1 MVMTR
6 RTAILNGGERATAV
20 KTAPQPPLIEQV
32 LELMRDPAAS
42 VSQLGAIV
50 ETDRG
55 LSERI
60 LQRANSPVFALPS
73 RVATV
78 SEAITRLGFEALR
91 DTLMRMV
98 VSGALQ
104 TVVSLFTQYEGFWRH
119 SIACGLAARL
129 LAQKHGRVHPTDAF
143 VAGLFHDL
151 GLIIPE
157 GTVDGSLRA
166 VLQNHA
172 DPAASAQHELNGA
185 MMVER
190 WGLGARIVEA
200 VRCHHHPVEATI
212 DPALA
217 STVHIA
223 DVLCHRME
231 FGRYGADP
239 VGELEHHA
247 LELLGL
253 TEEDLVLDKLREE
266 TARLKRDL
274 EQAPTF
280 DRLVSALRTSLVDAM
295 GKLPYQERLALALC
309 YQEGLTM
316 GEVARLMGVTEPE
329 ARQIHDTALGRLA
342 TTIHDC
348 V

>member
-1 MVMTR
+1 MVMTPR
-6 RTAILNGGERATAV
+6 AAILNGGEHATTV
-20 KTAPQPPLIEQV
+20 RSVQQPPLIEQV

-42 VSQLGAIV
+42 VSQLGALV
-50 ETDRG
+50 ETDKG
-55 LSERI
+55 LKDRI
-60 LQRANSPVFALPS
+60 LQRANSPVFAQSS

-78 SEAITRLGFEALR
+78 SEAITLLGFDALR

-119 SIACGLAARL
+119 SIACGLVARL
-129 LAQKHGRVHPTDAF
+129 LAQKHGRVRPTDAF

-157 GTVDGSLRA
+157 GVADGSLRA
-166 VLQNHA
+166 ALKNHA
-172 DPAASAQHELNGA
+172 DAAASANHELNGA
-185 MMVER
+185 MLVER
-190 WGLGARIVEA
+190 WGLGERVVEA

-217 STVHIA
+217 ATVHVA

-231 FGRYGADP
+231 FGKYGADR
-239 VGELEHHA
+239 VGDLEPHA
-247 LELLGL
+247 LEHLGL
-253 TEEDLVLDKLREE
+253 TEEDLVLEKLREE

-274 EQAPTF
+274 DQAPTF
-280 DRLVSALRTSLVDAM
+280 DRLVLALRTSLVDAM

-329 ARQIHDTALGRLA
+329 VRQIHDTALGRLV

>member
-1 MVMTR
+1 MTR
-6 RTAILNGGERATAV
+6 RTNIGNSLEQGTAV
-20 KTAPQPPLIEQV
+20 KAAAQQPLVEQV

-60 LQRANSPVFALPS
+60 LQRANSPVLAMPS

-78 SEAITRLGFEALR
+78 SEAITLLGFEALR

-98 VSGALQ
+98 VSGAFQ
-104 TVVSLFTQYEGFWRH
+104 TVVSLFSHYEGFWRH
-119 SIACGLAARL
+119 SIACGLAARV
-129 LAQKHGRVHPTDAF
+129 LALKHGRVHPTDAF

-151 GLIIPE
+151 GLIIP
-157 GTVDGSLRA
+157 DGAADGALRA
-166 VLQNHA
+166 ALRNPA
-172 DPAASAQHELNGA
+172 DVQSAEHHDIAGA
-185 MMVER
+185 LLVER
-190 WGLGARIVEA
+190 WGLGVRVVEA
-200 VRCHHHPVEATI
+200 VRYHHHPLEATA

-217 STVHIA
+217 ATVHVA

-231 FGRYGADP
+231 IGRYESDQVGALD
-239 VGELEHHA
+239 HQA
-247 LELLGL
+247 LALLGL
-253 TEEDLVLDKLREE
+253 TEEDLVLDRLRDE
-266 TARLKRDL
+266 TAQLRHDL
-274 EQAPTF
+274 DQAPTF
-280 DRLVSALRTSLVDAM
+280 DRLVSALRSSLVDAM
-295 GKLPYQERLALALC
+295 GTLPYQERLALALC

-316 GEVARLMGVTEPE
+316 GEVARLMGVAEHE